1 MELLERG
8 PFLVELSDR
17 LHRASGGSGALL
29 FLAGEAGVGKTALV
43 RRFTGMV
50 AGKARVL
57 TGCCDPLSTPRPL
70 GPLWDVAPQL
80 GSRMLD
86 LIEHVADTNHLFRHL
101 ATELTD
107 PARPSVLVFED
118 VHWADGGTLDLLR
131 FLGRRIGS
139 TRALVL
145 VTYREDEVGDR
156 HPLRTVL
163 GDLATAPEVQRLQL
177 TPLSLSAVRT
187 LAAGTGVDAA
197 ELHRLTGGNPF
208 YVTEVLGSGE
218 IGVPPTVAD
227 AVLSR
232 ASRLPAAARAVLDAA
247 AVIGARVEPALL
259 ERVTGAAAGAVDAC
273 VSAGMLV
280 LHGGTF
286 AFRHDLARQA
296 LLGVIPPLGRIELH
310 RDVLR
315 EMRAGPAGDAELAQL
330 AHHAEEAGDAE
341 AVLEYAP
348 AAAAAA
354 RQLGAHREA
363 TEQYARALRFSAGL
377 EPAARAALLEAY
389 GDACAVVDALG
400 DAAEAYLSALVLR
413 RESASTLAEGRLL
426 TRFSAVRVMQG
437 RNPEAEEASRA
448 SIRVLESVPPCRDLG
463 VAYAGQAS
471 LRMLNRDNAEAVRWG
486 ERAVEIARRFEDRDT
501 LVWALNRM
509 GTALLL
515 DEHERGRA
523 LLEESMRLAAEAG
536 MHARVAAGYRSLG
549 SVAGEVYQLPLADR
563 YLAEGVAYCD
573 EHQLDADGRYM
584 LGWLSL
590 AWAYQGR
597 WDDAEG
603 TAIRV
608 VDRRDVS
615 AVTRIM
621 ALVAAGRI
629 SARRGSGDA
638 PALLDEALALAEQT
652 ATLQRLAPVHAAR
665 AEAAWLA
672 GDVDAAREEAAA
684 VYELALSHH
693 HQWFTG
699 ELAFWR
705 ARAGETVEA
714 PEWIA
719 EPFRL
724 QIAGDWAGAE
734 AAWLRLGCPYEAAQA
749 AAEQGSEVSL
759 RRALAGFEALGAAPA
774 AAWAARRLRE
784 IGARA
789 IPRGPRASTRAN
801 PAGLTRREMDVLA
814 LLAEGLRDAEIAARL
829 FLSPKTVGHHVSS
842 LLAKLDVRSRTEAAA
857 EASRRGLLQ
866 DREVPTPN

>member
-8 PFLVELSDR
+8 PLLVELSDR
-17 LHRASGGSGALL
+17 LHRASAGAGSLV

-43 RRFTGMV
+43 RRFAGMV
-50 AGKARVL
+50 AGGPRIL

-70 GPLWDVAPQL
+70 GPLWDIAPQL
-80 GSRMLD
+80 GSRWID
-86 LIEHVADTNHLFRHL
+86 LIEHSADTPHLFRHL
-101 ATELTD
+101 AAELTGTG
-107 PARPSVLVFED
+107 RPSILVIED

-139 TRALVL
+139 TPAVVL
-145 VTYREDEVGDR
+145 ATYREDEVGDR

-163 GDLATAPEVQRLQL
+163 GDLATAPDVQRLRL

-187 LAAGTGVDAA
+187 LATGTEVDAV

-208 YVTEVLGSGE
+208 YVTEVLGGGE
-218 IGVPPTVAD
+218 ICVPPTVAD

-232 ASRLPAAARAVLDAA
+232 ASRLPAAARSVLDAA

-259 ERVTGAAAGAVDAC
+259 ERVTGAAASGVDAC
-273 VSAGMLV
+273 VGAGMLV

-286 AFRHDLARQA
+286 AFRHELARQA
-296 LLGVIPPLGRIELH
+296 LLGVIPPQARAELH
-310 RDVLR
+310 RRVLR
-315 EMRAGPAGDAELAQL
+315 EMRIGPAGDAELARL
-330 AHHAEEAGDAE
+330 AHHAEEAGEAD
-341 AVLEYAP
+341 AVLEFAP

-354 RQLGAHREA
+354 THLGAHREA
-363 TEQYARALRFSAGL
+363 AEQYARALRFSVSL
-377 EPAARAALLEAY
+377 EPAARGSLLEAY
-389 GDACAVVDALG
+389 GDACAVVDALEE
-400 DAAEAYLSALVLR
+400 AADAYLSALVLR
-413 RESASTLAEGRLL
+413 RESAGTLSEGRLL
-426 TRFSAVRVMQG
+426 TRLSAVQVMQG
-437 RNPEAEEASRA
+437 RNPEAEDASRA
-448 SIRVLESVPPCRDLG
+448 SIRVLESVAPCRELG

-486 ERAVEIARRFEDRDT
+486 ERAMEIARRFEDRDT
-501 LVWALNRM
+501 EVWALNRM

-549 SVAGEVYQLPLADR
+549 SVAGEIYQLPLADR
-563 YLAEGVAYCD
+563 YLREGVAYCD

-597 WDDAEG
+597 WDEAVG
-603 TAIRV
+603 AATQVIHRP
-608 VDRRDVS
+608 DVS

-621 ALVAAGRI
+621 ALVAGGRI
-629 SARRGSGDA
+629 SVRRGSGDA
-638 PALLDEALALAEQT
+638 AALLDEALALAGQT
-652 ATLQRLAPVHAAR
+652 ATLQRLAPVRAAR

-672 GDVDAAREEAAA
+672 GDVERAGEEAAA
-684 VYELALSHH
+684 VYGLALSHRH
-693 HQWFTG
+693 KWFTG

-705 ARAGETVEA
+705 ARAGERVEA
-714 PEWIA
+714 PEWTA

-724 QIAGDWAGAE
+724 QIAGDWE
-734 AAWLRLGCPYEAAQA
+734 AAEREWLRLGCPYEAAQA
-749 AAEQGSEVSL
+749 AAEQGGEAPL
-759 RRALAGFEALGAAPA
+759 RRALAGFEALGAAPG

-789 IPRGPRASTRAN
+789 VPRGPRASTRAN
-801 PAGLTRREMDVLA
+801 PAGLTRRQMEVLE
-814 LLAEGLRDAEIAARL
+814 LLAEGLRDAEIANRL

-857 EASRRGLLQ
+857 EAARRGLLQ